1 MIFSALPYDTHA
13 IAPLSDVST
22 DRRTDGQTDVR
33 HCATIAR
40 TQTDLCP
47 CLSIIH
53 GSSYDL
59 LFLSLPTGR
68 AAWKE
73 CKIPSILSFS
83 FLCFSLLVLFTRV
96 VLGKKKKKNKFLR
109 WTPMPRRKEREGR
122 RKKDVDRIST
132 THVPL
137 QG

>member
-96 VLGKKKKKNKFLR
+96 VFGKKKEKQVPSLDSYAKKKR
-109 WTPMPRRKEREGR
+109 ERGEEEKRR
-122 RKKDVDRIST
+122 
-132 THVPL
+132 
-137 QG
+137 